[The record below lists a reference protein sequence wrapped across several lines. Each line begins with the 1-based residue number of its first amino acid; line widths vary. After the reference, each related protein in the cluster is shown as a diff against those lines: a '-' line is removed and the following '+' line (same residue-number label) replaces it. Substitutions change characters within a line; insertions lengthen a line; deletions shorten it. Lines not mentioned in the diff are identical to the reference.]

1 MPFACSSR
9 TEPQLFFAR
18 TDTQF
23 FIYSIFNLLL
33 STATAFGVKDY
44 PGQLVNLLGRERARW
59 RRNLRLQSEHDER
72 LRSPSPGPLSD
83 WGWGAPGAEARG
95 NGDTSSPIWRCDPSL
110 HLGAGR
116 EMREEKERKSRGSTE
131 GHAIVM
137 PTWYLT
143 E

>member
-1 MPFACSSR
+1 MPRVRSHS
-9 TEPQLFFAR
+9 FFAR
-18 TDTQF
+18 TDTQS

-44 PGQLVNLLGRERARW
+44 PGQLVNLLGLERAR
-59 RRNLRLQSEHDER
+59 RRHNLRLQSEHDKR

-83 WGWGAPGAEARG
+83 WGWDAPGAVARG

-116 EMREEKERKSRGSTE
+116 EMREEEERMKERKSRGGTE
-131 GHAIVM
+131 GHAIVI